1 MNNGTKPSF
10 YDGNDYKLD
19 DSIGYLMRQI
29 VATVSAITDE
39 RMAEHGLTDA
49 QWKPLLMMQQGQC
62 KTAAELSRMACSDA
76 GAVTRMLDRVE
87 AKGLVQRTR
96 SSEDRRVINIGLTEE
111 GQRAAAVVPHV
122 LADVLNSVLVG
133 FTEDEAR
140 QLKGMLQRVLAN
152 ARQLRDGDAAA
163 QD

>member
-1 MNNGTKPSF
+1 MHLHRSIDDDVGAHL
-10 YDGNDYKLD
+10 LD
-19 DSIGYLMRQI
+19 QGGRVSRI
-29 VATVSAITDE
+29 VV
-39 RMAEHGLTDA
+39 G
-49 QWKPLLMMQQGQC
+49 QGKC

-152 ARQLRDGDAAA
+152 AQELRDGNAATPG
-163 QD
+163 